1 MKIGIE
7 NNQKSRITAA
17 EARCSPKQTTNDEG
31 TAHDLQIAERKRRSQ
46 IDSAGDLS
54 APRIDRFTCLATRSV
69 VSSGGE

>member
-31 TAHDLQIAERKRRSQ
+31 TAHDLQIAERKRWS
-46 IDSAGDLS
+46 
-54 APRIDRFTCLATRSV
+54 
-69 VSSGGE
+69 